1 MADFCAQC
9 TDELFGPELPNDFV
23 GMTTKEQTLNDRF
36 ITVLCEGCGLV
47 QVDHEGVCVTDCMR
61 HHGPPIAVNT

>member
-9 TDELFGPELPNDFV
+9 SDRIFELDIPSGFT
-23 GMTTKEQTLNDRF
+23 GMTTEKDTLKGRF

-47 QVDHEGVCVTDCMR
+47 QVDHKGVCVTDCMR